1 MAKFVPRMMLL
12 AVFLGAGLQ
21 SSAADRPVDLKLK
34 DVNGATVRLRD
45 LRGKLVV
52 LNFWAT
58 WCGPCRE
65 EMPMLADVEKQ
76 YRSRGVVFVGASL
89 DDEKSQRL
97 IGDYVKRFG
106 VQYAVWTGATGD
118 DLDKLHMGEAVP
130 ATAFLDTDGHIAG
143 RISGQIR
150 DGEVQ
155 ERLDW
160 LLSDRKGPAPRFLV
174 KHLEGH

>member
-1 MAKFVPRMMLL
+1 MIKLVASLFVY
-12 AVFLGAGLQ
+12 VCISTGAEKTVDMKLTDASG
-21 SSAADRPVDLKLK
+21 AA
-34 DVNGATVRLRD
+34 VRLKD

-65 EMPMLADVEKQ
+65 EMPMLAAAEKQ
-76 YRSRGVVFVGASL
+76 YRSKGVVFVGASL
-89 DDEKSQRL
+89 DDEKSKRL
-97 IGDYVKRFG
+97 VGDYVKRFG
-106 VQYAVWTGATGD
+106 VDYAIWTGATSD

-150 DGEVQ
+150 EGEVQ

-160 LLSDRKGPAPRFLV
+160 LLSDRKGPAPRALV

>member
-1 MAKFVPRMMLL
+1 MTKIVGRLFVASLL
-12 AVFLGAGLQ
+12 VGAA
-21 SSAADRPVDLKLK
+21 SHSAAADKPVDMKLT
-34 DVNGATVRLRD
+34 DAAGATVHLRD

-65 EMPMLADVEKQ
+65 EMPMLAAADKQ
-76 YRSRGVVFVGASL
+76 YRGRGVVFVGASL
-89 DDEKSQRL
+89 DDDKSKRL
-97 IGDYVKRFG
+97 IGDYLKRFG
-106 VQYAVWTGATGD
+106 VEYTVWSGATGD

-150 DGEVQ
+150 EGEIQ

-160 LLSDRKGPAPRFLV
+160 LLSDRKGPAPSALV